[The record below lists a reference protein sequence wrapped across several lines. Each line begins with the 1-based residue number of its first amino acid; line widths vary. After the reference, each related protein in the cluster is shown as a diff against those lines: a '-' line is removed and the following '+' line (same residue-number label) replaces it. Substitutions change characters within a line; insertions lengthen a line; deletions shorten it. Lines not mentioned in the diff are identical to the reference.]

1 MSEVG
6 ANQEIVSRFFE
17 SAGKGD
23 FPGALALIDDNCV
36 WTYNAS
42 TDFVPFAGTFNGKAG
57 VASFFQGAAQYL
69 RIDGMEVE
77 SVETIENRVLVRGQE
92 ICTVNATGDTY
103 RAGWLHVVRIEGG
116 LIVGYDEYVDSAVI
130 AKALGTLRLPG

>member
-1 MSEVG
+1 MSE
-6 ANQEIVSRFFE
+6 ANNNQTIVTRFFE

-23 FPGALALIDDNCV
+23 FPGALALIGDNCV

-42 TDFVPFAGTFNGKAG
+42 KDFVPFAGTFHGKNG
-57 VASFFQGAAQYL
+57 VASFFQGAAQYV
-69 RIDGMEVE
+69 RIDGME
-77 SVETIENRVLVRGQE
+77 IEGVDTLEDRVLVRGQE
-92 ICTVNATGDTY
+92 ICTVIATGETY

-116 LIVGYDEYVDSAVI
+116 LIVGYDEYVDSAVV